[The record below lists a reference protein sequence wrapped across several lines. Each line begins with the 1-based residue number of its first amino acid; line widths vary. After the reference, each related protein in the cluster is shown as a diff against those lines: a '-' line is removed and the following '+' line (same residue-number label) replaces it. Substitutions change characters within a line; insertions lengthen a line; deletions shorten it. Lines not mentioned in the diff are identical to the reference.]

1 MTSAEDKLD
10 MMENNLDIKPKNAH
24 PVPGVST
31 EGGAGARSQL
41 WVGSIIL
48 NKILG
53 VLPKRE
59 FSLSKLQKCSQNGST
74 PRNMTPFSSSSIETK
89 SKYGHGVP
97 SPTGCFLASD
107 KK

>member
-1 MTSAEDKLD
+1 M
-10 MMENNLDIKPKNAH
+10 IRGH

-31 EGGAGARSQL
+31 EGGVGARSQL

-48 NKILG
+48 GSILG

-89 SKYGHGVP
+89 SKYGDGV
-97 SPTGCFLASD
+97 SY
-107 KK
+107 K